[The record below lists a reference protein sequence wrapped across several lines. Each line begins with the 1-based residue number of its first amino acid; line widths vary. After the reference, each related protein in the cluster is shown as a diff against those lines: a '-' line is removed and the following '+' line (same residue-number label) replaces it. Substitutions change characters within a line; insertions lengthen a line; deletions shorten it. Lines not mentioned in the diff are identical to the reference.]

1 MMQDDRIDAEG
12 LAPRNP
18 EIAPGTHEEMAMKRR
33 QSLLALAMAAL
44 VTTLGAGG
52 AAAQADK
59 PIRIGMTVSSAGT
72 FALQAQSGQR
82 GAEIWID
89 DVNQRGGIEIGGTK
103 RKVEL
108 VKLDDRSDKQLV
120 PRVYETLIKDEKV
133 DLLFA
138 PFGSTLT
145 AAAANTTEANDK
157 FMVMWSASADS
168 IYKQG
173 YKYVISATQIAGSL
187 LGQPGVRALHGLGVK
202 KIAFAYLDEPFPA
215 ALTQGAIDLAKELGM
230 EVTMQ
235 EKFAKGTKDFNIL
248 IQKAKAS
255 GAEAFYPTA
264 YEGDQMTIA
273 RQIRETNADF
283 KAVLLF
289 YGSQPQFLQQAGKDG
304 HYVFSETL
312 LHEKIN
318 WKVTHGLDRAGM
330 LERYKKLFPD
340 AKFDADFQTA
350 LAYGAG
356 VITEEI
362 IKGAQ
367 SLEAAKLKD
376 AAVKLSGKIV
386 TLTGEYQID
395 ETGKQ
400 FKNEFAVVQTLP
412 EGLEVVYPPQIATG
426 KAVFPVPGF
435 GARK

>member
-1 MMQDDRIDAEG
+1 
-12 LAPRNP
+12 
-18 EIAPGTHEEMAMKRR
+18 MKRR
-33 QSLLALAMAAL
+33 QSLLALALAAL
-44 VTTLGAGG
+44 VTTLGAGE

-89 DVNQRGGIEIGGTK
+89 DVNQRGGIDIGGAK

-145 AAAANTTEANDK
+145 AAAANTTETNDK

-187 LGQPGVRALHGLGVK
+187 LGQPGVRALHAMGVK

-230 EVTMQ
+230 QVTMD

-289 YGSQPQFLQQAGKDG
+289 YASQPQFLQQAGKDG

-330 LERYKKLFPD
+330 IERYKKQFPN

-362 IKGAQ
+362 IKTAG

-412 EGLEVVYPPQIATG
+412 NGLEVVYPPQIATG
-426 KAVFPVPGF
+426 KAVYPVPGF
-435 GARK
+435 GERK

>member
-1 MMQDDRIDAEG
+1 
-12 LAPRNP
+12 
-18 EIAPGTHEEMAMKRR
+18 MKRR
-33 QSLLALAMAAL
+33 HSLFALAGAALLA
-44 VTTLGAGG
+44 TLGAGQ

-82 GAEIWID
+82 GVEIWIA
-89 DVNQRGGIEIGGTK
+89 DVNQRGGIEVGGAK

-145 AAAANTTEANDK
+145 AAAANTTETNDK

-187 LGQPGVRALHGLGVK
+187 LGQPGVRALHAMGVK

-230 EVTMQ
+230 DVTMQ

-273 RQIRETNADF
+273 RQIRETNANF

-289 YGSQPQFLQQAGKDG
+289 YGSQPQFLEQSGKDG
-304 HYVFSETL
+304 HFVFSETL

-340 AKFDADFQTA
+340 ARFAADFQTA

-362 IKGAQ
+362 IRNAN

-376 AAVKLSGKIV
+376 AAVKLSGKII

-412 EGLEVVYPPQIATG
+412 DGLEVVYPPAIATG
-426 KAVFPVPGF
+426 KPVYPVPAF
-435 GARK
+435 EKRK

>member
-1 MMQDDRIDAEG
+1 
-12 LAPRNP
+12 
-18 EIAPGTHEEMAMKRR
+18 MAMKRR
-33 QSLLALAMAAL
+33 QSLLALALAAL
-44 VTTLGAGG
+44 VTTLGAGE

-59 PIRIGMTVSSAGT
+59 PIRIGMTVSSTGT

-89 DVNQRGGIEIGGTK
+89 DLNQRGGIEIGGAK

-187 LGQPGVRALHGLGVK
+187 LGQPGVRALHALGVK

-230 EVTMQ
+230 QVTMD

-289 YGSQPQFLQQAGKDG
+289 YASQPQFLQQAGKDG

-330 LERYKKLFPD
+330 IERYKKLFPN
-340 AKFDADFQTA
+340 AKFEADFQTA

-362 IKGAQ
+362 IKSAG
-367 SLEAAKLKD
+367 SVEAAKLKD
-376 AAVKLSGKIV
+376 AAVKLSGKII

-412 EGLEVVYPPQIATG
+412 NGLEVVYPPQIATG

-435 GARK
+435 GERK